1 MSSDYNAISL
11 PWEKIDTVLLDMD
24 GTLLDLHYDNHF
36 WLEYLP
42 LHYSQKHSISLNE
55 SEKQLKEFSQA
66 VKGTLNWYC
75 LDYWQEKL
83 DLDIVKLKS
92 EVDHKIGFRNNAIE
106 FLRFIKSLDKKIILA
121 TNAHP
126 KAIELKLLRA
136 DFSRYFFALSSS
148 HDIGHPKEEQE
159 YWEILTRE
167 YNINPKRSLFIDD
180 SPTIL
185 RSAKNYG
192 IGYVLGVATP
202 DSQKE
207 AIKCSPFTG
216 IHDFSQL
223 IC

>member
-1 MSSDYNAISL
+1 MSSEHNAISL

-42 LHYSQKHSISLNE
+42 LHYSQKHAIPLTE
-55 SEKQLKEFSQA
+55 SEKKLKDFSQA

-83 DLDIVKLKS
+83 GLDIVKLKS
-92 EVDHKIGFRNNAIE
+92 EVGHKIGFRNNAIE
-106 FLRFIKSLDKKIILA
+106 FLSFIQSLNKKIILA

-148 HDIGHPKEEQE
+148 HDLGYPKEEQR
-159 YWEILTRE
+159 YWKLLTEKYEIDPE
-167 YNINPKRSLFIDD
+167 RSLFIDD
-180 SPTIL
+180 SLTIL
-185 RSAKNYG
+185 RSASDYG
-192 IGYVLGVATP
+192 IAHVLGVATP
-202 DSQKE
+202 DSQNE
-207 AIKCSPFTG
+207 PIKCSPFTG